1 MNPPRQLVLLCDG
14 TNNNLSGR
22 HADTHVVL
30 LAELLRLFPDPRRL
44 VYYDPGVGNPGQ
56 LPGTTFADKIG
67 RARDRLTGLA
77 FGRGLYDNVAEG
89 YRFLMANW
97 QPGDQIFI
105 FGFSRGAFTARSIAG
120 MVNAFGIIDSHQDT
134 LVASLVA
141 TYFSNPS
148 PAHAAIREQ
157 AARLFGQSGAGQPW
171 PVVHFVGVWDTVA
184 SVGLPPFGLKITARP
199 TLDGKHF
206 RHVRQAMALDEQR
219 AQFLP
224 RAYAQ
229 NNGGYEM
236 AGHQPG
242 DIKQFWF
249 RGSHCDVGGGNV
261 YPYSE
266 LSRAPFAWMVSEA
279 VQCGLSL
286 PASAA
291 HATPA
296 SEAHATPAS
305 EAEVFEL
312 MPVLDPHPP
321 QRHAARIN
329 SETRATPLWAL
340 TGLKVRDTAHAEVD
354 EGACTLVRMEAHASV
369 LQWAHAFPARTA
381 WGERASAASWGKLL
395 LGLLLLVAL
404 MALMGWSHL
413 SSEGWLPPLG
423 QLGAV
428 FDANTDF
435 QRWQLSLAATADW
448 SSQARGFARPG
459 RALLLDF
466 LLIATWSWLLA
477 PWFCR
482 GFARHAGLI
491 QVGMTPPVWLN
502 RAGWA
507 LAVAVGADLAEDL
520 LTFVALAVAGGG
532 QDPLPPWPLAAAV
545 RTALFAA
552 SALKWAAL
560 AGAAVLILSSLGRRH
575 HQVATPRPAT
585 T

>member
-30 LAELLRLFPDPRRL
+30 LAELLRLFPDPNRL

-67 RARDRLTGLA
+67 RAKDRVNGLA

-97 QPGDQIFI
+97 QPGDQIFV

-134 LVASLVA
+134 LVSSLVA
-141 TYFSNPS
+141 TYFSKAS

-157 AARLFGQSGAGQPW
+157 AARLFGQAGSSQPW
-171 PVVHFVGVWDTVA
+171 PEVHFVGVWDTVA

-199 TLDGKHF
+199 TLAGKHF

-219 AQFLP
+219 AQFMP

-229 NNGGYEM
+229 DNGGYEM
-236 AGHQPG
+236 ADHQPG
-242 DIKQFWF
+242 DIQQCWF

-266 LSRAPFAWMVSEA
+266 LSRAPFAWMVAEA
-279 VQCGLSL
+279 LQCGLSL
-286 PASAA
+286 PANTA

-296 SEAHATPAS
+296 G
-305 EAEVFEL
+305 EAEVSSL
-312 MPVLDPHPP
+312 MAVLDPHPP
-321 QRHAARIN
+321 QRHVARVN

-354 EGACTLVRMEAHASV
+354 EGSCTLVKTQAHPSV

-381 WGERASAASWGKLL
+381 WVERGGAASWGKLV
-395 LGLLLLVAL
+395 LGLLLLIGL
-404 MALMGWSHL
+404 MAIMGWTHL
-413 SSEGWLPPLG
+413 SSDGLLPPLAR
-423 QLGAV
+423 LSAA
-428 FDANTDF
+428 FDANLDF
-435 QRWQLSLAATADW
+435 QRWQLSLASVGQWVA
-448 SSQARGFARPG
+448 QAKVFVRPG
-459 RALLLDF
+459 LALGLDF
-466 LLIATWSWLLA
+466 ALIATWAWLLA

-482 GFARHAGLI
+482 AFARHAGLI
-491 QVGMTPPVWLN
+491 QVGTTPPAWLN

-507 LAVAVGADLAEDL
+507 LAAAVGADLAEDVL
-520 LTFVALAVAGGG
+520 SFAALAVAASNPG
-532 QDPLPPWPLAAAV
+532 DLLAWTVRLPLLAAS
-545 RTALFAA
+545 T
-552 SALKWAAL
+552 LKWLAL
-560 AGAAVLILSSLGRRH
+560 LTVALLILTSLLRRH
-575 HQVATPRPAT
+575 RAAPTPAT

>member
-30 LAELLRLFPDPRRL
+30 LAELLRLYPDEHRL

-56 LPGTTFADKIG
+56 LPGTTIADKIG
-67 RARDRLTGLA
+67 RARDRLSGLA

-97 QPGDQIFI
+97 QPGDQIFV

-134 LVASLVA
+134 LVSSLVA
-141 TYFSNPS
+141 TYFSRSS

-157 AARLFGQSGAGQPW
+157 AARLFGQAGAGQPW

-199 TLDGKHF
+199 TLEGKHF

-236 AGHQPG
+236 ADGQHG
-242 DIKQFWF
+242 DIQQCWF

-266 LSRAPFAWMVSEA
+266 LSRAPFAWMVAEA

-296 SEAHATPAS
+296 SEAD
-305 EAEVFEL
+305 VFKL

-329 SETRATPLWAL
+329 SETCATPLWAL
-340 TGLKVRDTAHAEVD
+340 TGLKARDTAHAEVD
-354 EGACTLVRMEAHASV
+354 EGTSVAVKMAAHPSV
-369 LQWAHAFPARTA
+369 TQWAHAFPHRTA
-381 WGERASAASWGKLL
+381 WCERGGAASWSRLL
-395 LGLLLLVAL
+395 LGLLLLLVLVAF
-404 MALMGWSHL
+404 MGWSHL
-413 SSEGWLPPLG
+413 SSEGWLPPLA
-423 QLGAV
+423 QLGAA
-428 FDANTDF
+428 FDANTRF
-435 QRWQLSLAATADW
+435 QGWQLSLASMAEWAG
-448 SSQARGFARPG
+448 QARGFARPG
-459 RALLLDF
+459 RALLLDL
-466 LLIATWSWLLA
+466 LLIATWAWLLA

-482 GFARHAGLI
+482 AFARHAGLI
-491 QVGMTPPVWLN
+491 QVGMTPPIWLN

-520 LTFVALAVAGGG
+520 LTFAALTFAGSGL
-532 QDPLPPWPLAAAV
+532 DPLPSWPLAATL
-545 RTALFAA
+545 RTTLFAA

-560 AGAAVLILSSLGRRH
+560 AGVALLILSSLVRRH
-575 HQVATPRPAT
+575 RQIATPKPAT